1 MMANLSAWYLASS
14 GVDKLFSLVLWLAGV
29 GHFCVLIA
37 SFQVPTRLHWN
48 EDLKQLTPF
57 NRKLMWV
64 YGGFTV
70 FTIAA
75 FGVLTLALHSELLHG
90 DRVAL
95 ALALFIGVYWTLRIV
110 VEFFYYDLA
119 DWPRGPSMVTSRILL
134 TLLFVYLAG
143 SNLALFLWKVFAL

>member
-1 MMANLSAWYLASS
+1 MTSNLSAWYAASS
-14 GVDKLFSLVLWLAGV
+14 EVEKFFSLILWLAGV

-37 SFQVPTRLHWN
+37 SFQVPARLHWK
-48 EDLKQLTPF
+48 EDLKQLTAF

-70 FTIAA
+70 FTIVA
-75 FGVLTLALHSELLHG
+75 FGILTLVLHSELLHG
-90 DRVAL
+90 DRAAL

-119 DWPRGPSMVTSRILL
+119 DWPEGRGLAAGRILL

-143 SNLALFLWKVFAL
+143 SNLALFFWKTFAQ

>member
-1 MMANLSAWYLASS
+1 MTPNLSAWYLASFD
-14 GVDKLFSLVLWLAGV
+14 VEKFFSLILWWAGV
-29 GHFCVLIA
+29 GHFCVLFA
-37 SFQVPTRLHWN
+37 SFQVPKRLRWK

-70 FTIAA
+70 FTIVA
-75 FGVLTLALHSELLHG
+75 FGSLTLALHSELLRG
-90 DRVAL
+90 DRAAL

-119 DWPRGPSMVTSRILL
+119 DWPRGRGMVAGRILL
-134 TLLFVYLAG
+134 TLLFIYLAG
-143 SNLALFLWKVFAL
+143 SNLALFCLKAFAQ

>member
-1 MMANLSAWYLASS
+1 MANLSALYFFLPGAEN
-14 GVDKLFSLVLWLAGV
+14 LFSLALWLAGV

-37 SFQVPTRLHWN
+37 SFQVPARLHWK
-48 EDLKQLTPF
+48 EDLRQLTPV

-70 FTIAA
+70 FTIVS
-75 FGVLTLALHSELLHG
+75 FGILTLALHAELLRG
-90 DRVAL
+90 DRAAL
-95 ALALFIGVYWTLRIV
+95 ALALFIGIYWTLRIV

-119 DWPRGPSMVTSRILL
+119 DWPRGRGLVAGRILL

-143 SNLALFLWKVFAL
+143 SNLALFFWQVFAR

>member
-1 MMANLSAWYLASS
+1 MMANLSAWYSASL
-14 GVDKLFSLVLWLAGV
+14 GVEKIFNLILWLAGV

-37 SFQVPTRLHWN
+37 SFQVPARLHWK

-70 FTIAA
+70 FTIIA
-75 FGVLTLALHSELLHG
+75 FGTLTLVLHSEMLHG
-90 DRVAL
+90 DRAAL

-119 DWPRGPSMVTSRILL
+119 DWPRGRDMVAGRILL

-143 SNLALFLWKVFAL
+143 CNLALFFWKTSAR